1 MAGKVRVSKPN
12 STDFDTT
19 EFTPAPFH
27 LEGRLRFEQGA
38 EQVFAVVADHEK
50 LDRWVP
56 LVKDLSVT
64 YPQLQ
69 PPHQNGVGVKRAM
82 RLPGLGHFTEEVVYW
97 RAPTCYAYRAYGKRF
112 PMRDY
117 LGVFLVE
124 TIADRRGLVIWRL
137 YFNLHGYLK
146 SHTFPAVLAM
156 SVKHILGKLSKF
168 IGGTE
173 ISISSGSNLMLSSED
188 AKYF

>member
-1 MAGKVRVSKPN
+1 MSKQN
-12 STDFDTT
+12 STNFDTT
-19 EFTPAPFH
+19 EFTPAPFR
-27 LEGRLRFEQGA
+27 LEGRLRFEHGA

-64 YPQLQ
+64 YPQMQ
-69 PPHQNGVGVKRAM
+69 PPYLNGVGVKRAM

-97 RAPTCYAYRAYGKRF
+97 RPPTCYAYRAYGKRF
-112 PMRDY
+112 PMQDY

-124 TIADRRGLVIWRL
+124 AFDDRYGLVIWRL

-146 SHTFPAVLAM
+146 SHVLPPVLAM
-156 SVKHILGKLSKF
+156 SVKHTLGRLSKL

-173 ISISSGSNLMLSSED
+173 ISISSGSNL
-188 AKYF
+188 